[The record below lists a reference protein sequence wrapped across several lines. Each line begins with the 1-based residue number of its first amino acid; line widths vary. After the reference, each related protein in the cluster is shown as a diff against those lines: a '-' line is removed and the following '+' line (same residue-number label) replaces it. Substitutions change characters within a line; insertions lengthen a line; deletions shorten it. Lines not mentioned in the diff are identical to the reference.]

1 LPPRNRESVPGEREF
16 SRGNREKIEKHDGQH
31 LEFRVLI
38 FYGKFIDILKHKLRK
53 KIKKARCT
61 NFVDF

>member
-1 LPPRNRESVPGEREF
+1 LPPRNRESVPGDREF
-16 SRGNREKIEKHDGQH
+16 RRRNRGKIGKHDGQH

-38 FYGKFIDILKHKLRK
+38 FYGKFIDILKHKKNKNK
-53 KIKKARCT
+53 KEARCT